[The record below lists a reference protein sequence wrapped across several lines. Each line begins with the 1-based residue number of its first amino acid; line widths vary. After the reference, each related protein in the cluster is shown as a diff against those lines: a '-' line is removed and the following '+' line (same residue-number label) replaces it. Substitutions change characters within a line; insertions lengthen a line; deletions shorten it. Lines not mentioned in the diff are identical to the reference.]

1 MVKLVFCVRRKQ
13 GMTPEAFQK
22 RWLEVHGPLV
32 RKLRAEL
39 PMMKRY
45 VQSHTLIGPA
55 GDAANA
61 GLRASRGVKPPYDG
75 ITEVWFDGLDAMGG
89 GSGEAARAAGARLL
103 QDESEF
109 IDFADS
115 AVFVTEEHEIF

>member
-1 MVKLVFCVRRKQ
+1 MIKLVFCCRRKPGLTREQ
-13 GMTPEAFQK
+13 FQK

-45 VQSHTLIGPA
+45 VQSHTLAGPV
-55 GDAANA
+55 GDAVND
-61 GLRASRGVKPPYDG
+61 GLRASRGVKEPYDG
-75 ITEVWFDGLDAMGG
+75 ITEVWFESLEAMGG
-89 GSGEAARAAGARLL
+89 GSGEAARAAGQRLL
-103 QDESEF
+103 EDEAEF
-109 IDFADS
+109 IDFAGS

>member
-1 MVKLVFCVRRKQ
+1 MIKLVFCCRRKA
-13 GMTPEAFQK
+13 GMTREQFQE

-45 VQSHTLIGPA
+45 VQSHTLAGPV
-55 GDAANA
+55 GDAVND
-61 GLRASRGVKPPYDG
+61 GLRASRGVKEPYDG
-75 ITEVWFDGLDAMGG
+75 ITEVWFDDLASMGG
-89 GSGEAARAAGARLL
+89 GGGEAARAAGQRLL
-103 QDESEF
+103 EDEGEF
-109 IDFADS
+109 IDFAGS

>member
-1 MVKLVFCVRRKQ
+1 
-13 GMTPEAFQK
+13 MTREQFQK

-32 RKLRAEL
+32 RRLRAEL

-45 VQSHTLIGPA
+45 VQSHTLAGTI
-55 GDAANA
+55 GDAVHD
-61 GLRASRGVKPPYDG
+61 GLAASRGTKAPYDG
-75 ITEVWFDGLDAMGG
+75 ITEVWFESLEAMGG
-89 GSGEAARAAGARLL
+89 GSSEAARAAGQRLL
-103 QDESEF
+103 EDEAEF